1 MHWFEQLASLYGPKD
16 IPLYHTMMYTDI
28 ELHLDICGKLLQIK
42 QSRHHTQVPV
52 TERSMYRTSAIEA
65 HPLSDRLRYL
75 ASGLGKLHHDAYL
88 KTLAQWADSE
98 YSTPRLVAVRDY
110 IFSDSLCKD
119 VKDMPVDA
127 DTAIRFVVDGVP
139 LWEDRE
145 LVENHILNT
154 EARQTDHGLCCITG
168 AELPLCSSHRKQVLS
183 PSSSAKLISHE
194 HRSRIIHQGRFASP
208 TNVFPISSDASFKAH
223 TVLSRLIEQHGMEIG
238 NRVFVAWD
246 DTDSVPL
253 PFAGT
258 LPDLQGS
265 ITVLGLTEA
274 TKGRISVTFI
284 RILSAQRYQAAVQKW
299 HNTGL
304 SVYALANAA
313 FGHPVGKRYVC
324 SEQLYGNT
332 AERLLGC
339 ILDDTPFPSDIL
351 YALSGRSPHVLKKL
365 TEYI

>member
-1 MHWFEQLASLYGPKD
+1 MHWFEQLSLLYGPKD

-42 QSRHHTQVPV
+42 QRRHHTRVPV

-88 KTLAQWADSE
+88 KTLSQWADSE
-98 YSTPRLVAVRDY
+98 YSTPRLAAVRNY
-110 IFSDSLCKD
+110 IFSDSLCRD
-119 VKDMPVDA
+119 VKDMQVDA
-127 DTAIRFVVDGVP
+127 DTAIRFVVDGIP
-139 LWEDRE
+139 LWEDRK
-145 LVENHILNT
+145 LIENHILNT
-154 EARQTDHGLCCITG
+154 EARQSNHGLCCITG
-168 AELPLCSSHRKQVLS
+168 TELPLCSSHRKHVLS
-183 PSSSAKLISHE
+183 PASSAKLISHE
-194 HRSRIIHQGRFASP
+194 HRSRIIHQGRFESP
-208 TNVFPISSDASFKAH
+208 ADVFPISSDTSFKAH
-223 TVLSRLIEQHGMEIG
+223 AVLSRLIAQCGMETGKRI
-238 NRVFVAWD
+238 FVAWD
-246 DTDSVPL
+246 NIDSVPL
-253 PFAGT
+253 PFAGQ
-258 LPDLQGS
+258 LPNPCGN

-274 TKGRISVTFI
+274 TKGRVSVTFI
-284 RILSAQRYQAAVQKW
+284 RILSAKRYQAAAQKW

-304 SVYALANAA
+304 SVYSIANAA

-339 ILDDTPFPSDIL
+339 ILDDTPLPSDML